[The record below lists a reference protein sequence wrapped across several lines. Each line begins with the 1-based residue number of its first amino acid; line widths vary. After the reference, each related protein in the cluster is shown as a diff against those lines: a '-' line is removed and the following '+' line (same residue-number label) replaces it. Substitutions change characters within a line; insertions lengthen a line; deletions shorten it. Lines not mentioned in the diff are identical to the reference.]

1 MEKERG
7 TARAG
12 FKKRGEPQAG
22 QKNWF
27 EAEGQPAGL
36 AFPLPRGLGAG
47 AAQSPAVRCP
57 RGGAAPTR
65 GGSAE
70 RGRAGSGVRG
80 LGAGG
85 PEPGGE
91 RGRGPGAG
99 GGRSGSGG
107 EERGWGPHAGSQPAL
122 CATLLNGAGVC
133 ARGLARISRAFP

>member
-99 GGRSGSGG
+99 GAER
-107 EERGWGPHAGSQPAL
+107 ERGRGAGLGAPRGEPASAL
-122 CATLLNGAGVC
+122 CDAAEWSWCVC
-133 ARGLARISRAFP
+133 ARACTD